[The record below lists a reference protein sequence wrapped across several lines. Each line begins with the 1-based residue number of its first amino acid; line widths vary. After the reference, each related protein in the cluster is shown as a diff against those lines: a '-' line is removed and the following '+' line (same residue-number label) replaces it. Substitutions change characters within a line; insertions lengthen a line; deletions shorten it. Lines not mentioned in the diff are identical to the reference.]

1 MYERRKNMEKKLN
14 QKGIELL
21 DDIVETK
28 VELDELLSE
37 IESEK

>member
-1 MYERRKNMEKKLN
+1 MKKKLN
-14 QKGIELL
+14 QKGIEIL

-28 VELDELLSE
+28 IELDELLAE

>member
-1 MYERRKNMEKKLN
+1 MEKKLN
-14 QKGIELL
+14 QKGIEIL

-28 VELDELLSE
+28 IELDELLAE

>member
-1 MYERRKNMEKKLN
+1 MEKKLN